1 MQKPELAD
9 IDRIL
14 SLFETFEE
22 KGRLIKMI
30 NECLKTSST
39 TPSVQIGLGKDIPGM
54 RDWALVS
61 SPYLHNQKV
70 IGGLG
75 ILGPPRMEYEKTIT
89 LVGYVAK
96 LFSQLLPSN

>member
-1 MQKPELAD
+1 
-9 IDRIL
+9 
-14 SLFETFEE
+14 
-22 KGRLIKMI
+22 
-30 NECLKTSST
+30 
-39 TPSVQIGLGKDIPGM
+39 M

-75 ILGPPRMEYEKTIT
+75 ILGPSRMEYEKTIC

-96 LFSQLLPSN
+96 LFSELLPNN